1 MTGAGMLKVKPR
13 NGLRG
18 MGLTGWVLAALIGCA
33 SMGVVPLAT
42 VTAQAAEA
50 VRDAA
55 SAARELQL
63 EGARLQLQGQTDQA
77 IKKYK
82 ESLALQPNPRL
93 DSLVQQLETPENK
106 QQSAPA
112 APAVVEQ
119 VAPPSPEPAA
129 PPAEAPVVDQATPGG
144 PPAGQGQ
151 QATSASPPAAPV
163 AIPPEPPVAERK
175 PATPEEALIY
185 AFTDWAIGLLPPP
198 GHNKDV
204 GLKTNRNYSIVPVD
218 GGYEVRLE
226 PCTLIMDEKNSVEF
240 GPVVF
245 RFKPQ
250 DADVL
255 AVTVR
260 LPDKAPVIEA
270 GKPVAE
276 LTLGRQEISG
286 VWDRRQMNFTRM
298 DAKLGDLVL
307 EDIAKTGRL
316 SLKELALNGVAGKG
330 EQDSWTEK
338 MQAQA
343 DGLAFVGKE
352 VDFKLARIATQA
364 EVNGANATRS
374 YALRQSLQRGLN
386 RMDQLPRPELKQLLA
401 DLDEYMQ
408 LLGAYTGS
416 MSIQGLQSTS
426 KGDVF
431 SLESVELSGG
441 LRKDAQ
447 AGKFVY
453 NSKGDLNN
461 LTYAEG
467 KTPEK
472 PQPVA
477 TALRHVGLVG
487 EGAVKTPPPHLFA
500 DLFVAIEGMDKT
512 PPEQSDAYLAKH
524 GMQFAQK
531 VLALIEGYA
540 SEISLEDLRVVNAQ
554 PAPVTLDKAIL
565 SGGFTAGG
573 GDGGTV
579 HTRVHFSGFKGRAPE
594 AGNMPESAN
603 VQLEV
608 KKIPSL
614 LKLVSSPAALA
625 AGNMQQ
631 VQGELMINGM
641 NALMT
646 SGLTLSLTDS
656 FVAFPATR
664 LTLALMAVADQKAK
678 YFSTGEMKLV
688 VENPEEFL
696 RIARSLSADPE
707 TEKMLAT
714 LTALADRRE
723 ENGKVADRID
733 AKVDGAGKVFIN
745 AKDVTAMFFPP
756 PAPQQAPPP
765 VQVK

>member
-1 MTGAGMLKVKPR
+1 MTGERTVKVKPGNR
-13 NGLRG
+13 LRG
-18 MGLTGWVLAALIGCA
+18 MVLAGLMGCA
-33 SMGVVPLAT
+33 SLGGVQWTAS
-42 VTAQAAEA
+42 TAQAADA
-50 VRDAA
+50 VRDPA

-63 EGARLQLQGQTDQA
+63 EGARLQLQGQTDLA
-77 IKKYK
+77 VKKYK
-82 ESLALQPNPRL
+82 ESLSLQPNPRL
-93 DSLVQQLETPENK
+93 DGLVQQLETRQGK

-112 APAVVEQ
+112 APAVAEP
-119 VAPPSPEPAA
+119 VAPPSPAPAA
-129 PPAEAPVVDQATPGG
+129 PPAEAAVVDKAAPGTP
-144 PPAGQGQ
+144 PPAQNQ
-151 QATSASPPAAPV
+151 QATAAPVTPAAPV
-163 AIPPEPPVAERK
+163 AAPPEPPPVERK
-175 PATPEEALIY
+175 PASPEEALIY
-185 AFTDWAIGLLPPP
+185 AFTDWAVGLLPPP
-198 GHNKDV
+198 GHGTDV
-204 GLKTNRNYSIVPVD
+204 GLKTNRNYGIVPVD

-226 PCTLIMDEKNSVEF
+226 PCTLVMDEKNSVEF

-250 DADVL
+250 DANIL

-260 LPDKAPVIEA
+260 LPDKAPVIEV
-270 GKPVAE
+270 GKPAAE
-276 LTLGRQEISG
+276 LTFGRQEING
-286 VWDRRQMNFTRM
+286 VWDRNLMNFTRI
-298 DAKLGDLVL
+298 DAKLGDLAL
-307 EDIAKTGRL
+307 EDVAKTGRL
-316 SLKELALNGVAGKG
+316 SLKELALNSVAAKG
-330 EQDSWTEK
+330 EQESWTEK
-338 MQAQA
+338 MQGQA
-343 DGLAFVGKE
+343 NGLAFVGKDA
-352 VDFKLARIATQA
+352 DFKLARIEARA

-401 DLDEYMQ
+401 DFDEYMQ
-408 LLGAYTGS
+408 LLNAYTGS
-416 MSIQGLQSTS
+416 MSIQGVQSAS
-426 KGDVF
+426 RGDVF

-461 LTYAEG
+461 LAYAEG

-472 PQPVA
+472 QQPVA
-477 TALRHVGLVG
+477 TSLRHVGLVG
-487 EGAVKTPPPHLFA
+487 EGGVKTPPPHLFA
-500 DLFVAIEGMDKT
+500 DLFVAIEGLDKT

-524 GMQFAQK
+524 GMEFARK
-531 VLALIEGYA
+531 VLALIEGY
-540 SEISLEDLRVVNAQ
+540 SNEITLEDLRVVNAQ
-554 PAPVTLDKAIL
+554 PTPVTLDKAIL
-565 SGGFTAGG
+565 SGGFAIGG
-573 GDGGTV
+573 PEGGIV
-579 HTRVHFSGFKGRAPE
+579 RSRVHFSGFKGMAPE
-594 AGNMPESAN
+594 AGNVPESAN
-603 VQLEV
+603 IQLEV

-614 LKLVSSPAALA
+614 LNLISSPAALA

-664 LTLALMAVADQKAK
+664 LTLALMAATDQKAK

-696 RIARSLSADPE
+696 KIARSLSSDPE

-733 AKVDGAGKVFIN
+733 ARVDGAGKVFIN

-756 PAPQQAPPP
+756 PPAPQQTPPP
-765 VQVK
+765 AQAK

>member
-1 MTGAGMLKVKPR
+1 MTGAGMEKSKPGSR
-13 NGLRG
+13 FRG
-18 MGLTGWVLAALIGCA
+18 MALTGCVLAALMGCA
-33 SMGVVPLAT
+33 SMGVVPLAAS
-42 VTAQAAEA
+42 TAQAAEA
-50 VRDAA
+50 VRDPA

-93 DSLVQQLETPENK
+93 DSLVQQLETQQNK

-112 APAVVEQ
+112 APAVAEQ
-119 VAPPSPEPAA
+119 IPPPSPAPAA
-129 PPAEAPVVDQATPGG
+129 PPAEAAVDKTAPGAPPPPVQP
-144 PPAGQGQ
+144 Q
-151 QATSASPPAAPV
+151 QATSASAPAAPV
-163 AIPPEPPVAERK
+163 AAPPEPPPVERK
-175 PATPEEALIY
+175 PASPEEALIY
-185 AFTDWAIGLLPPP
+185 AFTDWAVGLLPPP
-198 GHNKDV
+198 GHGKDV
-204 GLKTNRNYSIVPVD
+204 GLKTNRNYGIVPVD

-226 PCTLIMDEKNSVEF
+226 PCTLVLDEKNSVEF
-240 GPVVF
+240 GPLVL

-250 DADVL
+250 DANTL
-255 AVTVR
+255 AVAVR
-260 LPDKAPVIEA
+260 LPDKAPIIEV
-270 GKPVAE
+270 GKPAAE
-276 LTLGRQEISG
+276 LTFGRQEING
-286 VWDRRQMNFTRM
+286 VWDRNLMNFTRI
-298 DAKLGDLVL
+298 DAKLGDLAL
-307 EDIAKTGRL
+307 EDVAKTGRL
-316 SLKELALNGVAGKG
+316 SLKELTLNSVAAKG
-330 EQDSWTEK
+330 EQESWTEK
-338 MQAQA
+338 MQGQA
-343 DGLAFVGKE
+343 NGLAFVAKDA
-352 VDFKLARIATQA
+352 DFKLARIEARA
-364 EVNGANATRS
+364 EVTGANATRS

-401 DLDEYMQ
+401 DFDEYMQ
-408 LLGAYTGS
+408 LLNAYTGS
-416 MSIQGLQSTS
+416 MSIQGVQSTS

-431 SLESVELSGG
+431 SLESIELSGG

-453 NSKGDLNN
+453 TSKGDLNN
-461 LTYAEG
+461 LAYAEG

-477 TALRHVGLVG
+477 SSLRHVGLIG
-487 EGAVKTPPPHLFA
+487 EGGVKIPPPHLFA
-500 DLFVAIEGMDKT
+500 DLSTAIEGLDKT

-524 GMQFAQK
+524 GMEFAQK
-531 VLALIEGYA
+531 VLALIEGY
-540 SEISLEDLRVVNAQ
+540 SNEISLEDLRVVNAQ
-554 PAPVTLDKAIL
+554 PTPVTLDKAIL
-565 SGGFTAGG
+565 SGGFKAGG
-573 GDGGTV
+573 AEGGIV
-579 HTRVHFSGFKGRAPE
+579 HSRVHFSGFKGLAQE
-594 AGNMPESAN
+594 TGNVPESAN
-603 VQLEV
+603 IQLEV

-614 LKLVSSPAALA
+614 LNLISSPALA

-664 LTLALMAVADQKAK
+664 LTLALMAASDQKAK

-696 RIARSLSADPE
+696 KIARSLSSDPE

-723 ENGKVADRID
+723 ENGKIADRID
-733 AKVDGAGKVFIN
+733 ARVDGAGKVFIN

-756 PAPQQAPPP
+756 PPPPQQTPPP
-765 VQVK
+765 AQAK